1 MQHYGMPSRLLDF
14 TWSPYVASFFAMEDG
29 TTGCDRAIWALRLDA
44 DQANMTRQHPQIV
57 DFITAE
63 FGDTVAQ
70 SLHSGDFWDD
80 PMLVDAFLKVAQTQR
95 FRALIYVETDQ
106 INARMLGQQGVFI
119 MPSSIDVGFMACVAT
134 PGNDTHV
141 ASASLLQIVL
151 PNSVRREVLFN
162 LLRMNVTRSSLFPG
176 LAGFARMLGDNL
188 EQALMEG
195 KLKILASA

>member
-1 MQHYGMPSRLLDF
+1 
-14 TWSPYVASFFAMEDG
+14 MEDG